1 MIKPLP
7 AALMGTVLGIALG
20 SVATAVITTGRLPRR
35 GTSVAPASNLAVPGG
50 PARLPEPA
58 RPPDLHQPP
67 ERDEPPAPPPEATRA
82 LQAKIQILEARA
94 RDHEKTI
101 AELRDQV
108 ADEQAQRVEV
118 EGTPVDWPADIPEK
132 FQADALR
139 AQFNAALKE
148 VGYDGEVTEVD
159 CHEYPC
165 IVYGKINDDDGTTL
179 EQLQETQALA
189 GYKDA
194 SNSTSAWGGVKKRAD
209 GDHREA
215 AFGIALY
222 PKEPDEARRGQI
234 ERRLRI
240 RHQAFWDA
248 VKADEAAPP

>member
-7 AALMGTVLGIALG
+7 AALVGMVLGIALG
-20 SVATAVITTGRLPRR
+20 SVATAVITSTRQAQHRPPLAAGQPP
-35 GTSVAPASNLAVPGG
+35 APA
-50 PARLPEPA
+50 PAPVLQDRPEPPEVPAA
-58 RPPDLHQPP
+58 RPGPP
-67 ERDEPPAPPPEATRA
+67 PPPPEATRA
-82 LQAKIQILEARA
+82 LQAKIELLEARA
-94 RDHEKTI
+94 REHEKTI
-101 AELRDQV
+101 TELREQV

-132 FQADALR
+132 FRADALR
-139 AQFNAALKE
+139 TQLNAALKE

-179 EQLQETQALA
+179 EQLQETQAMA
-189 GYKDA
+189 GYKNA
-194 SNSTSAWGGVKKRAD
+194 SNNTSAWGGVKKRAD

-222 PKEPDEARRGQI
+222 PKEQDEARRGQI

-240 RHQAFWDA
+240 RHQAFWDQ
-248 VKADEAAPP
+248 VKADEAAPQ